1 MRRVGQRLMMPAVA
15 RAAASKIENRLVV
28 TGQQAAV
35 EAFRT
40 DCSAAAPASLSFLP
54 RGLAWD
60 STQQQDPTLTFQ
72 HMLPMPPSQQGPDEM
87 LARWGSATDAQ
98 ASKLLAGPPRARGR
112 ASIVYEFL
120 TEGRAP
126 LAWLEHAATAQPSL
140 RLGLKWADPDSKA
153 AHEAVYQQ
161 GRLINRA
168 QVSFNAWVFDH
179 KVDKRDLFGEIKG
192 LLAFPD
198 GRVPKKRR
206 PKKASDVEKR
216 LRKAGAFTE
225 AVMLLAYHGVGGV
238 DGTEQQHAAWGVED
252 IPHRSVRLF
261 REVVLPDFVAWLN
274 SEEGLA
280 GA

>member
-1 MRRVGQRLMMPAVA
+1 MVPAMG
-15 RAAASKIENRLVV
+15 RAASRIENRLVV
-28 TGQQAAV
+28 TGQEAAV
-35 EAFRT
+35 EAFKH
-40 DCSAAAPASLSFLP
+40 DCCSAASPAALSFLP
-54 RGLAWD
+54 RGLAFD
-60 STQQQDPTLTFQ
+60 STQQHDPALTFQ
-72 HMLPMPPSQQGPDEM
+72 RMLPVPESLGPDAK

-112 ASIVYEFL
+112 TSIVYEFL

-126 LAWLEHAATAQPSL
+126 LAWLEEAATAQPSL
-140 RLGLKWADPDSKA
+140 RLGLKWAEPEAKA
-153 AHEAVYQQ
+153 AYEAVYQQ
-161 GRLINRA
+161 GRLINRT

-206 PKKASDVEKR
+206 PKTALDVEKR
-216 LRKAGAFTE
+216 LRKAGAYTQ
-225 AVMLLAYHGVGGV
+225 AVMLLAYHGVGGI
-238 DGTEQQHAAWGVED
+238 DGAEHAAWGVED
-252 IPHRSVRLF
+252 VPHRSVRLF

-280 GA
+280 LA